1 MWPEDD
7 RRFHSHV
14 GHNYCVLRRVL
25 YNGLGEVAAGISVAG
40 PAHRL
45 SEDVMRQIATDVIA
59 AAKAISVS
67 LGSGR

>member
-1 MWPEDD
+1 MRLEDD
-7 RRFHSHV
+7 VGFHSYV

-45 SEDVMRQIATDVIA
+45 SEDVTRQIATDVIA
-59 AAKAISVS
+59 AAESISMS
-67 LGSGR
+67 LGRGR